1 MIIFEV
7 YVWMCGWQGLKGID
21 SRHNEY
27 VLLLRMSLNRSESP
41 GNQLLLLLFQVMH
54 CLNNR
59 KITTSSYIRQSYISM
74 NQKLKLDNSVNQ
86 RIISSLLEIGEM
98 VISAFIVLVY
108 EGQKEYVH
116 VYILVELL

>member
-1 MIIFEV
+1 
-7 YVWMCGWQGLKGID
+7 
-21 SRHNEY
+21 
-27 VLLLRMSLNRSESP
+27 
-41 GNQLLLLLFQVMH
+41 
-54 CLNNR
+54 
-59 KITTSSYIRQSYISM
+59 M